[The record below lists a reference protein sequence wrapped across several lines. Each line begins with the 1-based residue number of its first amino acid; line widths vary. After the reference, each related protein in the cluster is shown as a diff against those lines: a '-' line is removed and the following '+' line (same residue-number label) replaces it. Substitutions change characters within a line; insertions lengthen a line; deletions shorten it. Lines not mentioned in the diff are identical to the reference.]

1 MIEKRNK
8 RYVKNGLS
16 SSWERYTSNL
26 EPNEDRIRFYLK
38 VIEVDN
44 LINPSLKLY
53 KPEFNNL
60 EHKHQVIDCLKRYEF
75 KRGLLI
81 TLHVPSYLTFGRYS
95 ETSKLLNERNPE
107 DYFYQIEQILQR
119 FNRRLERRVFKV
131 VKGNQNTKFKNTK
144 NDIRR
149 LEKFSVIEGCYFRG
163 VRNHIHMVIEVP
175 EGLTQDEFIHMI
187 KQSHGSYFHS
197 GNKTSYLREQM
208 GTELVNKRG
217 NPEKV
222 KNYKRKW
229 KTLGKKTFTHKQYKN
244 KQEFE
249 LGKIHIKPLNFFRD
263 YQSRLRLFTYLTKE
277 VEKDRNTVSS
287 RNTHFKK
294 QYINLPP
301 VGVFEDLESIY
312 PEENK
317 RKQKKESC
325 RKSSHYGSKQKIGK
339 KGINLENF
347 YMDDRLM
354 RRFNKSLRV
363 NSEKLSSIK
372 V

>member
-119 FNRRLERRVFKV
+119 FSELSSGKLRMIGFTPSPCRL
-131 VKGNQNTKFKNTK
+131 
-144 NDIRR
+144 
-149 LEKFSVIEGCYFRG
+149 
-163 VRNHIHMVIEVP
+163 
-175 EGLTQDEFIHMI
+175 
-187 KQSHGSYFHS
+187 
-197 GNKTSYLREQM
+197 
-208 GTELVNKRG
+208 
-217 NPEKV
+217 
-222 KNYKRKW
+222 
-229 KTLGKKTFTHKQYKN
+229 
-244 KQEFE
+244 
-249 LGKIHIKPLNFFRD
+249 
-263 YQSRLRLFTYLTKE
+263 KE
-277 VEKDRNTVSS
+277 VDPGAQEAC
-287 RNTHFKK
+287 
-294 QYINLPP
+294 L
-301 VGVFEDLESIY
+301 G
-312 PEENK
+312 
-317 RKQKKESC
+317 
-325 RKSSHYGSKQKIGK
+325 
-339 KGINLENF
+339 
-347 YMDDRLM
+347 
-354 RRFNKSLRV
+354 
-363 NSEKLSSIK
+363 
-372 V
+372 